1 MRGGVV
7 WGVDGWMGLGW
18 VGLEMRSGFWLVPYG
33 VWVRVR
39 VVGTG
44 RGVGDGDGGDGGVGV
59 VVWEGVAEGGC
70 RFCYGER

>member
-1 MRGGVV
+1 
-7 WGVDGWMGLGW
+7 MGLGW

-33 VWVRVR
+33 VWVWVRVR

-44 RGVGDGDGGDGGVGV
+44 RGVGDGGVGVGV